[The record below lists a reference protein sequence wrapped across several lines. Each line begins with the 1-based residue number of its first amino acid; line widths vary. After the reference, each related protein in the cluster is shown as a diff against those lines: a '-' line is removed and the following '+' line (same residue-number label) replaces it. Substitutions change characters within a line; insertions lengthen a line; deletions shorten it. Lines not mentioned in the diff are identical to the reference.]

1 MTNSDLS
8 HGPVRGCFDHR
19 KVGNLSPLFFTGE
32 EFVQNVDCFFEE
44 LSLSSQFNERT
55 TSKF

>member
-1 MTNSDLS
+1 
-8 HGPVRGCFDHR
+8 
-19 KVGNLSPLFFTGE
+19 LFFTGE
-32 EFVQNVDCFFEE
+32 EFVQNVDCFFEK

>member
-8 HGPVRGCFDHR
+8 QGPVRGCFHHP

-32 EFVQNVDCFFEE
+32 EFVQIVARFFKA
-44 LSLSSQFNERT
+44 LSLSIQANERT

>member
-1 MTNSDLS
+1 MTNSDHSEEPLR
-8 HGPVRGCFDHR
+8 VCFHHR